1 MADGVGL
8 GGRSAGLPVPRP
20 PGRGPGRDA
29 ARGRP
34 ARHERSVAVTGR
46 GRLAL
51 AGAVAVT
58 GRGRLALAGA
68 VAAAIGLVLL
78 LATPGSAAA
87 GQSGTSPP
95 AVLRVPVTGVVDPFV
110 ARSVQQALDRAE
122 REGGGLVVLELDTPG
137 GLDSSMREIVQAI
150 LDSPVPVVG
159 YVTPRGAR
167 AASAGTFILAAT
179 SYAAMA
185 PDTVIGAA
193 HPVGLSG
200 QVLAEKVTND
210 AAAYIRT
217 LASHRERPGDAAD
230 WYELA
235 VRESVSATAD
245 EAKRV
250 GAIEGIHAD
259 EAGLLAAL
267 DGLNLTYGANRS
279 AVVRTRDAPVRTVG
293 PDPALLLHRLVD
305 PNVAFLLFLLGIA
318 GIVYEIIHPGLG
330 VGGVA
335 GALAL
340 ILALLEF
347 QALPVQLGGLALL
360 VLGVALFVLDLK
372 LAGHAFL
379 SVFGVVSLV
388 LGGLLLYQPG
398 STVRVHP
405 VVLLVVV
412 ACVSALFLLVARKV
426 LDARRA
432 PPVTGVDG
440 LLGVRGRVLTE
451 LAPEGRVRAGGI
463 EWRARASVPD
473 RLPAGSE
480 VVVTGLDGLTLEVE
494 PAPAA
499 PRELGSPF
507 PPPPRELGSPFPPP
521 PTRGPRREP
530 T

>member
-20 PGRGPGRDA
+20 PGRDPGRDA

-34 ARHERSVAVTGR
+34 ARHERSAAASGR

-51 AGAVAVT
+51 AGAA
-58 GRGRLALAGA
+58 
-68 VAAAIGLVLL
+68 AAAIGLVLL

-110 ARSVQQALDRAE
+110 ARSVRQALDRAE
-122 REGGGLVVLELDTPG
+122 REGDGLVVLALDTPG

-167 AASAGTFILAAT
+167 AASAGTFLLAAT

-230 WYELA
+230 WYERA

-245 EAKRV
+245 EAKRA

-267 DGLNLTYGANRS
+267 DGRNLTYGANRS

-293 PDPALLLHRLVD
+293 PDPALLLLHRLVD

-340 ILALLEF
+340 VLALLEF
-347 QALPVQLGGLALL
+347 QALPVQLGGLTLL

-412 ACVSALFLLVARKV
+412 ACVTALFLLVARKV

-473 RLPAGSE
+473 RLPAGAE

-507 PPPPRELGSPFPPP
+507 PPPPAH
-521 PTRGPRREP
+521 GPRREP